1 MALYP
6 ILKNFGVLSKKD
18 WNNWG
23 KKGFKSQLRIFGNI
37 SIPGIDATS
46 GSLGHGLGVGCGLAL
61 SYKKNKLDKNVY
73 VIISEGELY
82 EGSTWEALLFAKHY
96 NLNNLKIIIDQ
107 NHLIILGKTDE
118 CLKLSPIKSKLQG
131 FGFDVIECDGHNV
144 NDLKKAFNK
153 KTKNL
158 KIVLANT
165 IKGKGFSIMENV
177 AKWHYWNPLNAEE
190 ILKCRKEIK

>member
-1 MALYP
+1 M
-6 ILKNFGVLSKKD
+6 
-18 WNNWG
+18 
-23 KKGFKSQLRIFGNI
+23 
-37 SIPGIDATS
+37 
-46 GSLGHGLGVGCGLAL
+46 
-61 SYKKNKLDKNVY
+61 
-73 VIISEGELY
+73 
-82 EGSTWEALLFAKHY
+82 
-96 NLNNLKIIIDQ
+96 NNLKIIIDQ

-131 FGFDVIECDGHNV
+131 FGFDVVECDGHNV

-177 AKWHYWNPLNAEE
+177 AKWHYWSPLNAEE
-190 ILKCRKEIK
+190 ILKCREEIK